1 MAHCALP
8 VYKSPGMSAERLIV
22 VDENATVLHV
32 VDAALVRAGY
42 HVDTVSEPETLVSRA
57 QASPPRAF
65 LMATDLG
72 AGLGG
77 TGKTLSLCRELAA
90 VPALAEVPVILMT
103 GRTETPDPGF
113 GALRNIADYIRK
125 PFSPDALL
133 TVVTHVLGKRTAAG
147 AEGGTAATGSKGGG
161 KGDGKGDR
169 RGGKSAGADPGSG
182 PHLAPSPVL
191 AEALALVPQPQP
203 GEALR
208 ELRAAM
214 AEHFERHRQDT
225 GGWQVDQLFTGAF
238 DDATLEGL
246 LAKAGY
252 FPTGE
257 GGPGGPALA
266 GDLGAISLTE
276 VLSLLRDQQQTGT
289 LRVFGGA
296 ARIEVSFRDGRV
308 ELASAVGV
316 AEEFLLG
323 RFAVEQGALEASAL
337 ATVVAERAKMTSP
350 PWLGEDLV
358 ARHLITPARLR
369 EALVRQSSEL
379 VFEMLRW
386 TSGSF
391 YFRRTAELPRAARQ
405 AALGIPI
412 DALLLEGF
420 RRVDEWRVIERAIS
434 SFDQVFVRND
444 VRVEALA
451 AGTLTRE
458 EIAVLDLV
466 NGKHNVRDVIR
477 TAKLGSF
484 DVNKILFRFLRS
496 DLIRPRML
504 PALASS

>member
-1 MAHCALP
+1 
-8 VYKSPGMSAERLIV
+8 MSAERLIV

-42 HVDTVSEPETLVSRA
+42 QVETVAAPDALVSRA
-57 QASPPRAF
+57 KAAPPRAF

-72 AGLGG
+72 ATAGG
-77 TGKTLSLCRELAA
+77 PGKTLPLCRELGA

-103 GRTETPDPGF
+103 GRTESPDPGF

-133 TVVTHVLGKRTAAG
+133 TVVTHVLGKRSTATDAG
-147 AEGGTAATGSKGGG
+147 TGTGGTGKDGG
-161 KGDGKGDR
+161 KGTAKGEKR
-169 RGGKSAGADPGSG
+169 SVKGAGTEPGSG
-182 PHLAPSPVL
+182 PHLAPSPLL
-191 AEALALVPQPQP
+191 AEALSLVPQPQP

-238 DDATLEGL
+238 DDATLESL

-266 GDLGAISLTE
+266 GDLSAISLTE

-289 LRVFGGA
+289 LRVFGGT
-296 ARIEVSFRDGRV
+296 ARIEVSFREGRV

-323 RFAVEQGALEASAL
+323 RFAVEQGALDASAL
-337 ATVVAERAKMTSP
+337 ATVVAERAKMASP

-358 ARHLITPARLR
+358 GRHLITAGRLR

-386 TSGSF
+386 PSGSF
-391 YFRRTAELPRAARQ
+391 YFRRTADLPRAARQ
-405 AALGIPI
+405 AALGITV

-466 NGKHNVRDVIR
+466 NGKHSVRDVIR

-504 PALASS
+504 PAIASS